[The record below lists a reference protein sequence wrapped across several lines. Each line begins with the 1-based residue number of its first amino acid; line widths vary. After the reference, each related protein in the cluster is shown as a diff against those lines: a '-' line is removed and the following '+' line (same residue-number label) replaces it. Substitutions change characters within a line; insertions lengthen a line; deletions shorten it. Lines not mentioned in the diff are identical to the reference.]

1 MSNPLQAFFGRIPL
15 FSSLTS
21 DELNEFIRAIQPT
34 TLEEGALLFKEG
46 DQGDAAYIIQ
56 SGTVEIFLERPE
68 GHITLAELSTN
79 AVIGEITLID
89 GQKRTAH
96 ARAVDSVSLYRLDK
110 SEFDFLRRNLR
121 PVAFKIMREISV
133 TVCDR
138 LRETNDLI
146 NHTLSSEIE
155 QPKERDLTPPDEASE
170 STKPGLL
177 SRLAFWR
184 NS

>member
-15 FSSLTS
+15 FSTLTP

-34 TLEEGALLFKEG
+34 SLKQGDILFKEG
-46 DQGDAAYIIQ
+46 DQGDAAYVIQ

-68 GHITLAELSTN
+68 GHIALAELGTD

-96 ARAVDSVSLYRLDK
+96 ARAKDDVALYRLDK

-146 NHTLSSEIE
+146 NHTLSTEIE
-155 QPKERDLTPPDEASE
+155 QPKERDLTPPDPPADND
-170 STKPGLL
+170 KPGLL

-184 NS
+184 S

>member
-15 FSSLTS
+15 FATLTP

-34 TLEEGALLFKEG
+34 NLEKDAILFKEG

-68 GHITLAELSTN
+68 GHITLAEVSTD

-96 ARAVDSVSLYRLDK
+96 ARAKDDVALYRLDK

-138 LRETNDLI
+138 LRETNELI
-146 NHTLSSEIE
+146 NHTLSTEIE
-155 QPKERDLTPPDEASE
+155 QPKERDLTPPE
-170 STKPGLL
+170 STSDEGKPGLL
-177 SRLAFWR
+177 ARLAFWR
-184 NS
+184 N